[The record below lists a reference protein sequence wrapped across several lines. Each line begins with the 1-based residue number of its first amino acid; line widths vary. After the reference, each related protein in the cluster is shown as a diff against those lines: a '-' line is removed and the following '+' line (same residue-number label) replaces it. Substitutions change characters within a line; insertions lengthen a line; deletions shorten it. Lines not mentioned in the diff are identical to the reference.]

1 MTVSQIEPLC
11 SWREGYWFAVTMRN
25 VNTLDRNAGG
35 KSNIFF
41 DLPLKNYPPMSWTD
55 IFPVLDDAMLDAY
68 REGVTEDER
77 KQFEEW
83 FCLAEGITR
92 WI

>member
-1 MTVSQIEPLC
+1 
-11 SWREGYWFAVTMRN
+11 
-25 VNTLDRNAGG
+25 
-35 KSNIFF
+35 
-41 DLPLKNYPPMSWTD
+41 MSWTD

-77 KQFEEW
+77 KQFEDW

>member
-1 MTVSQIEPLC
+1 
-11 SWREGYWFAVTMRN
+11 MRN

-35 KSNIFF
+35 KSNIF

-77 KQFEEW
+77 KQFEER
-83 FCLAEGITR
+83 FGVAEGISR

>member
-1 MTVSQIEPLC
+1 
-11 SWREGYWFAVTMRN
+11 
-25 VNTLDRNAGG
+25 
-35 KSNIFF
+35 
-41 DLPLKNYPPMSWTD
+41 MSWTD

-83 FCLAEGITR
+83 FGVAMLRKCAVGGTYSITFSNP
-92 WI
+92 

>member
-1 MTVSQIEPLC
+1 
-11 SWREGYWFAVTMRN
+11 
-25 VNTLDRNAGG
+25 
-35 KSNIFF
+35 
-41 DLPLKNYPPMSWTD
+41 MSWTD

-77 KQFEEW
+77 KQFEER
-83 FCLAEGITR
+83 FGVAEGITR